1 MRGGRGRM
9 GGQLG
14 CDEPRAAV
22 MPWLPRN
29 GDCEEGA
36 EAMSRGGAM
45 GRERGAEGLAESQ
58 CRGLGS

>member
-1 MRGGRGRM
+1 M